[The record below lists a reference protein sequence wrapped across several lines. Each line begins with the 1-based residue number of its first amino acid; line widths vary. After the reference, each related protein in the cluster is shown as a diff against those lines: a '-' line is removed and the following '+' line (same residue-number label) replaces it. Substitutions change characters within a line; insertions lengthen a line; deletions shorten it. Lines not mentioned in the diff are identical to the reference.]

1 MSYASVA
8 AHNAPPSHLQPHPDP
23 ALLTTEAPSED
34 NIADDAAKLNIVAPD
49 FKEHPATLTS
59 TQGIPTEPEPKP
71 VSGGVPA
78 HISRTQRAAGAVK
91 RYTYEAEEDGLHLWN
106 SAKQHLL
113 RPGVAGGAIGIV
125 NVGLLSWAGYSL
137 YTKPHLQR
145 DTKLLASAAVAA
157 LALLSAEGYAAEKY
171 RETPAG
177 QEEERR
183 AKAEGATL
191 YRTAKEHLLRP
202 GVPSG
207 LIGVLNTAIVGTV
220 GYFIY
225 KNWGA
230 PHWDRRVVSAVSFG
244 LLTLWTGEG
253 YLAEQYKGTQH

>member
-1 MSYASVA
+1 M
-8 AHNAPPSHLQPHPDP
+8 
-23 ALLTTEAPSED
+23 
-34 NIADDAAKLNIVAPD
+34 
-49 FKEHPATLTS
+49 
-59 TQGIPTEPEPKP
+59 
-71 VSGGVPA
+71 
-78 HISRTQRAAGAVK
+78 
-91 RYTYEAEEDGLHLWN
+91 
-106 SAKQHLL
+106 
-113 RPGVAGGAIGIV
+113 
-125 NVGLLSWAGYSL
+125 
-137 YTKPHLQR
+137 QR

-207 LIGVLNTAIVGTV
+207 LIGVCEPDCIDAHSPLADAIVLVNTAIVGTV

-225 KNWGA
+225 KHWGA

-253 YLAEQYKGTQH
+253 